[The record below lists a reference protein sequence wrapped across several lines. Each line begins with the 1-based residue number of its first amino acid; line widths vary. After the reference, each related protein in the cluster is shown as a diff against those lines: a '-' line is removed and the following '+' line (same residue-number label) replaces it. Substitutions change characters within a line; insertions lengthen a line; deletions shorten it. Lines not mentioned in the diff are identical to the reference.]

1 MKNIYVHY
9 SYSLNTEEFTN
20 EYFFMLLITR
30 IGSVS
35 IYVDIS
41 HAALD
46 KKSISV
52 QFTDTLHQLI

>member
-1 MKNIYVHY
+1 MNI
-9 SYSLNTEEFTN
+9 
-20 EYFFMLLITR
+20 FFMLLITR